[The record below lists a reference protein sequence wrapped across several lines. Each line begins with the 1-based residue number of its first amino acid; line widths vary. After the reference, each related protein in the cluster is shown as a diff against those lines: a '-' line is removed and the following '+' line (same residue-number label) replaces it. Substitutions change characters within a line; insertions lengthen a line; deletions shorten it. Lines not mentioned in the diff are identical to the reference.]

1 MFLLTPSET
10 KIQACINS
18 LQQHSFEIIRVNTLS
33 EARGKLLA
41 QIPQGST
48 IGLGGSV
55 TLNELDILE
64 EFRKEHYNL
73 YDRYNQKDWP
83 ATVDNMRRSLD
94 ADYFVTGT
102 NAIIQ
107 DGRLLQMD
115 GGGNRVAA
123 MVYGPKN
130 VIVVTGT
137 NKIVSSLEEGF
148 ERLTRVAVI
157 NSKRLNHQTPCNFSG
172 TCEDCIARG
181 RICNVTTIVSNGKRP
196 EGKTTIIL
204 INQEVGY

>member
-1 MFLLTPSET
+1 MFLLTPSE
-10 KIQACINS
+10 KQIQACIDQ
-18 LQQHSFEIIRVNTLS
+18 LQQRSFEIVRVDTPS
-33 EARGKLLA
+33 EAREILLA
-41 QIPQGST
+41 QIPKGSS

-55 TLNELDILE
+55 TLNDLDILE
-64 EFRKEHYNL
+64 EFRKEQYNL

-83 ATVDNMRRSLD
+83 ATVINLRSSLD

-130 VIVVTGT
+130 LIVIAGI

>member
-10 KIQACINS
+10 KIQACIDQ
-18 LQQHSFEIIRVNTLS
+18 LQQRFFKIIRVNTLS
-33 EARGKLLA
+33 EAKEELLA
-41 QIPQGST
+41 QIPKGSS

-55 TLNELDILE
+55 TLNDLDILE

-83 ATVDNMRRSLD
+83 ATVINMRNSLD

-107 DGRLLQMD
+107 DGCLLQMD
-115 GGGNRVAA
+115 SGGNRVAA

-130 VIVVTGT
+130 VIVITGI

-172 TCEDCIARG
+172 ICEDCIARG
-181 RICNVTTIVSNGKRP
+181 RICNATTIISSGKRP
-196 EGKTTIIL
+196 KGKTIIIL

>member
-10 KIQACINS
+10 QIQACIDQ
-18 LQQHSFEIIRVNTLS
+18 LQQRSFEIIRVDTLS
-33 EARGKLLA
+33 EAKEKLLA
-41 QIPQGST
+41 QIPQGSS

-55 TLNELDILE
+55 TLNDLDILG
-64 EFRKEHYNL
+64 EFRKEQYNL

-83 ATVDNMRRSLD
+83 ATVVCMRNSLD

-123 MVYGPKN
+123 TVYGPKN
-130 VIVVTGT
+130 VIVITGT
-137 NKIVSSLEEGF
+137 NKIFSNLEAGF
-148 ERLTRVAVI
+148 ERLTKAAVI

-172 TCEDCIARG
+172 TCNDCIARG
-181 RICNVTTIVSNGKRP
+181 RICNVTTIVSSGKRP